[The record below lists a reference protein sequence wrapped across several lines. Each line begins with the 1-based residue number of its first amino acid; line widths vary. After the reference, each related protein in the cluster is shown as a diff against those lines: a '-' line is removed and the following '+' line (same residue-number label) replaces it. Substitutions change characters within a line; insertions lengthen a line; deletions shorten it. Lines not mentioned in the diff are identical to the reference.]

1 MTKILVTGSS
11 DGIGREVALQLARED
26 AQVIVHGRTEQ
37 RAVDAARG
45 VAGAEVWVCDFASLE
60 EVRSS
65 AARLPRGIDVL
76 INNAGVYLQQRQV
89 TRDGYEATFQINHL
103 APFLLT
109 RLLLPSMSEGSRIV
123 NVSSAVHSGAEIA
136 WDDLMSERR
145 YSAYGA
151 YGQSKLANLL
161 FTRELAR
168 RQTKA
173 AVNALHPGV
182 IGTKL
187 LRGGFGGMG
196 GRSAAQG
203 AETPVYLALSKEVEG
218 VTGKYF
224 VNCRETRP
232 SPEALDDE
240 AAQRLWDVSERLT
253 NPNARSS

>member
-11 DGIGREVALQLARED
+11 DGIGREAALQLAQEG
-26 AQVIVHGRTEQ
+26 AQVIVHGRTKE
-37 RAVDAARG
+37 RAADAARG
-45 VAGAEVWVCDFASLE
+45 VAGAEVWVCDFASLAK
-60 EVRSS
+60 VRSA

-76 INNAGVYLQQRQV
+76 INNAGVFLQARQV
-89 TRDGYEATFQINHL
+89 TGDGFEATFQINHL

-109 RLLLPSMSEGSRIV
+109 QLLLPSMSEGSRIV

-136 WDDLMSERR
+136 WDDLMSERH
-145 YSAYGA
+145 YSGYGA
-151 YGQSKLANLL
+151 YAQSKLANIL

-173 AVNALHPGV
+173 TVNALHPGV

-187 LRGGFGGMG
+187 LRGGFGGLA
-196 GRSAAQG
+196 GRSVAQG

-224 VNCRETRP
+224 VNSREVRP
-232 SPEALDDE
+232 SPQALDDE
-240 AAQRLWDVSERLT
+240 AAQRLWQVSERLT
-253 NPNARSS
+253 NIRSS